1 MKKNYFFTRLQLI
14 YHKIKSRR
22 NHSLMIAVALLFCF
36 SFSGYAQKNKE
47 IIPLVCVKK
56 IDAGLFQAT
65 FSYENPTKKEVV
77 IDENGSII
85 RSNKGKKVAKGLNKF
100 KPGLNKK
107 SFTKE
112 FGPGDFVEWTITTN
126 GKTKTVVANGNSA

>member
-1 MKKNYFFTRLQLI
+1 MKKNYFFTQLPLI
-14 YHKIKSRR
+14 YHKIKNGS
-22 NHSLMIAVALLFCF
+22 NHRWIITVFVLCCF
-36 SFSGYAQKNKE
+36 SFSGYAQKEKE

-85 RSNKGKKVAKGLNKF
+85 KSN
-100 KPGLNKK
+100 
-107 SFTKE
+107 
-112 FGPGDFVEWTITTN
+112 N
-126 GKTKTVVANGNSA
+126 GKT